1 MLSLLYR
8 DPNAII
14 LYVTKRWS
22 NPGVRT
28 EGNIRKWLKIINYH
42 TAKSDVIENES
53 ILQKGMRIKLEMMA
67 FIQVQ

>member
-28 EGNIRKWLKIINYH
+28 EDNVRKWLKIINYVL
-42 TAKSDVIENES
+42 AKNDGIENES
-53 ILQKGMRIKLEMMA
+53 LKQKGMRIKLEMIA
-67 FIQVQ
+67 FIEVH

>member
-14 LYVTKRWS
+14 LYVTKRWN

-28 EGNIRKWLKIINYH
+28 EENVRKWLKIINYVL
-42 TAKSDVIENES
+42 AKNCIENES
-53 ILQKGMRIKLEMMA
+53 LKQKGMRIKLEMIA
-67 FIQVQ
+67 FIEVH